1 MYGIIGRKLGMAQ
14 IVLDN
19 GKIIP
24 VTYLL
29 CTPNIVQGL
38 KTLEK
43 DGYEAVVLGAVDKG
57 VHATKTKKFQKVRE
71 FHGSPDG
78 IEKGAEVGVSIFSP
92 EERVTVVGV
101 SKGKGF
107 QGRVRRH
114 NVSMLRKTHGTKFRR
129 HGAIGGI
136 SITARLQKGVKLPG
150 RMGVEQVT
158 LRDQLVV
165 KVDAERNLLALKGA
179 VPGSVNSF
187 VIVKKTS

>member
-1 MYGIIGRKLGMAQ
+1 
-14 IVLDN
+14 
-19 GKIIP
+19 
-24 VTYLL
+24 
-29 CTPNIVQGL
+29 
-38 KTLEK
+38 
-43 DGYEAVVLGAVDKG
+43 
-57 VHATKTKKFQKVRE
+57 
-71 FHGSPDG
+71 
-78 IEKGAEVGVSIFSP
+78 VGVSIFSP